1 MDFRVLGPLEVRR
14 DGRPLSL
21 GGRKQ
26 RLLLALLLLR
36 ANHVVPA
43 ARLVDDLWAG
53 RPPETAQTA
62 LQGYISQLRKALE
75 PEGPPYRVLVTRA
88 PGYTLSLASGESDL
102 DRFETLIRSA
112 RDEDPAK
119 AAQMLRAALALWRGE
134 PLADLAGE
142 PSLQAHAVRLEESRL
157 GALEARI
164 EAELALGRH
173 DELIPELEA
182 IVAEHPLRERPRAH
196 LMVALYRSG
205 RQADALEVYRT
216 GRAALADD
224 LGLEPSPLL
233 QELERRI
240 LRHDPALAAPSLA
253 TSGRKAAGAFLGRED
268 ELALLLAGL
277 DDAIAG
283 RGRLFLVGGAE
294 GAGKTRLAD
303 EVASR
308 AKQRGAMVLWGRTWE
323 AGGAPP
329 YWPWVQALRA
339 HVSGGRE
346 RTRLPELVGGGGDDR
361 FALFEATTAFLS
373 QLAARQ
379 PLVVVLDDLHA
390 ADAESLL
397 LLEFVAAE
405 LAVLPILVLA
415 LHRDETEPL
424 ARVARFASA
433 RVRL

>member
-1 MDFRVLGPLEVRR
+1 VDFRVLGPLEVRR
-14 DGRPLSL
+14 DGRPLPL

-36 ANHVVPA
+36 SNQVVPT

-53 RPPETAQTA
+53 SPPETAQTA
-62 LQGYISQLRKALE
+62 LQGYVSQLRKALE
-75 PEGPPYRVLVTRA
+75 PEGPPYRILVTQA
-88 PGYTLSLASGESDL
+88 PGYTVSLASGNCDL
-102 DRFETLIRSA
+102 DRFETLVRGA
-112 RDEDPAK
+112 REEEPR
-119 AAQMLRAALALWRGE
+119 AAAEKLRAALALWRGE

-142 PSLQAHAVRLEESRL
+142 PCLQAHALRLEELRL

-164 EAELALGRH
+164 EADLALGRH

-182 IVAEHPLRERPRAH
+182 LVGEQPLRERPRAH

-216 GRAALADD
+216 ARGALADE

-240 LRHDPALAAPSLA
+240 LRHDPALVLPSLA
-253 TSGRKAAGAFLGRED
+253 TAGRKAAGAFLGRED

-346 RTRLPELVGGGGDDR
+346 RTRLPELVGASGDR
-361 FALFEATTAFLS
+361 FTLFEATTAFLS

-390 ADAESLL
+390 ADTDSLM

-415 LHRDETEPL
+415 LYRDETEPL

-433 RVRL
+433 RLHL